1 MFISFYIFVK
11 SINKYYEKRYK
22 PSIIAIA
29 IYSFLFSF
37 VQFEKNCML
46 VIFVFHQLRPS
57 NGWISKYGVFQ
68 NIFVKLRVDA
78 TEQEPTWFRNE

>member
-1 MFISFYIFVK
+1 M
-11 SINKYYEKRYK
+11 
-22 PSIIAIA
+22 
-29 IYSFLFSF
+29 YSFLFSF

-57 NGWISKYGVFQ
+57 NGWISKDDVFQ

-78 TEQEPTWFRNE
+78 TEQEPTWFRNEQFKVIQ